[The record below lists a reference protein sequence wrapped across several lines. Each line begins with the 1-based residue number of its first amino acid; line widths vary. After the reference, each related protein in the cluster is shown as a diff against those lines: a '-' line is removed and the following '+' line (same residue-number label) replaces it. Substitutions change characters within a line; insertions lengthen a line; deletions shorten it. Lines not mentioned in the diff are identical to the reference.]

1 MPPLSPA
8 PLSRNETIKA
18 DSHLLRGTIAE
29 GLRWPE
35 TGGIAEDDQ
44 QLTKFHGIY
53 QQDDRDLRAERAK
66 KKLEKAFI
74 FMVRTR
80 IPGGVLTP
88 AQWMA
93 LHDLAVEHG
102 NGTLRLTTRQTVQ
115 FHGVIKSNLRA
126 TIQGIHAVLLDTI
139 AACGDVNRNV
149 MASVVPQQPAVYA
162 QVLTTAR
169 AISTHLL
176 PRSRAWHEIWID
188 DEKLAGGEEE
198 DEPILGR
205 TYLPRKF
212 KIAIAVPPHNDVD
225 AFAHEIG
232 LIAIVE
238 YGAVVGYNVAVGGG
252 MGMTHGEPE
261 TFPRTGDVI
270 GFCSPEQVMDVC
282 EKVVTIQRD
291 WGDRSNRK
299 HARLKYT
306 IETHG
311 LDRFR
316 TELTMRLGYQ
326 LAPARDFVFARSG
339 DPLGWVKG
347 DDGRWH
353 FFTFVENGRVHG
365 ALLDGLRA
373 VAAQHD
379 GRFILTPN
387 QNLVIADVPAD
398 RKSAFDAL
406 LRQHGLT
413 EPGILRRNA
422 MACVALPTCG
432 LALAESER
440 YLPDLITALEAEYER
455 CGLRDDEITIR
466 MTGCPNGCAR
476 PYLAEIGLVGT
487 GPGLYNL
494 YLGGAFD
501 GTRLSNLYRGQ
512 IGHDAIVA
520 ALAPLF
526 RAYATD
532 RRWGERFSDF
542 VIRTGVVAPR
552 ASWAPESSSCCGGSC
567 APPGRCHCERG
578 EAISR
583 KCCGSA
589 CIFPAG
595 RRHACCCAPCP
606 ARIHYSPRPSVR
618 RALIPLAEDQI
629 EPALRIGDWRHSA
642 RGSAQR
648 SQKRLCMLIIYMC
661 NK

>member
-1 MPPLSPA
+1 MP

-18 DSHLLRGTIAE
+18 DSNLLRGTIAD

-80 IPGGVLTP
+80 IPGGVLSP
-88 AQWMA
+88 AQWIA
-93 LHDLAVEHG
+93 LHDLAAEHG

-115 FHGVIKSNLRA
+115 FHGIIKTNLRA
-126 TIQGIHAVLLDTI
+126 TIQGIHAALLDTI

-149 MASVVPQQPAVYA
+149 IASVVPQHAAVHE
-162 QVLTTAR
+162 QVLATTR

-176 PRSRAWHEIWID
+176 PHSRAWHEIWID
-188 DEKLAGGEEE
+188 DEQVAGGEEE

-212 KIAIAVPPHNDVD
+212 KIAVAVPPHNDVD

-238 YGAVVGYNVAVGGG
+238 NGVVVGYNVAVGGG
-252 MGMTHGEPE
+252 MGMTHGEPD

-270 GFCSPEQVMDVC
+270 GFATPEQVVDVC

-291 WGDRSNRK
+291 WGNRSDRK

-306 IETHG
+306 IEAHG
-311 LDRFR
+311 LEKFR
-316 TELTMRLGYQ
+316 AELNVRLGYT
-326 LAPARDFVFARSG
+326 LAPARDYEFARSG
-339 DPLGWVKG
+339 DPLGWVEG

-353 FFTFVENGRVHG
+353 FFAFVENGRVGG
-365 ALLDGLRA
+365 ALLEGLRA

-387 QNLVIADVPAD
+387 QNLVIADVAAE
-398 RKSAFDAL
+398 RKAAIDAV

-455 CGLRDDEITIR
+455 AGLRDDEIMIR

-487 GPGLYNL
+487 GPGSYNL

-501 GTRLSNLYRGQ
+501 GSRLSKLYRKQ
-512 IGHDAIVA
+512 IGHDEIVA
-520 ALAPLF
+520 ALSPLF
-526 RAYATD
+526 RAYAED

-542 VIRTGVVAPR
+542 IIRTGVVA
-552 ASWAPESSSCCGGSC
+552 ATL
-567 APPGRCHCERG
+567 
-578 EAISR
+578 
-583 KCCGSA
+583 
-589 CIFPAG
+589 AG
-595 RRHACCCAPCP
+595 NQFHA
-606 ARIHYSPRPSVR
+606 
-618 RALIPLAEDQI
+618 
-629 EPALRIGDWRHSA
+629 
-642 RGSAQR
+642 
-648 SQKRLCMLIIYMC
+648 
-661 NK
+661 